1 MAHKHEFLT
10 PYEGRVRPGRVAWTR
25 VILTLVIGAAICLFV
40 LLTFGNP
47 GLGTAALLAIGFAG
61 YALWAWMRTTI
72 GFVVD
77 ERGLTPKLGGFL
89 ARPTWPLEDFRT
101 VQIRVVAP
109 ERVGSLVGNIGLGRA
124 DVAVSTMSDVQRVDP
139 LKPRTLV
146 GPQADTRFA
155 VTHGGELVEIIGRD
169 GGAYLLSPEHPREVA
184 EAIAKAITFAR

>member
-10 PYEGRVRPGRVAWTR
+10 PYKGRVRPGRVAWTR

-40 LLTFGNP
+40 LLTFGDP